1 MIHNNIEMI
10 NVLKKL
16 KSEFNIIGIK
26 SSFEDEGVYF
36 NELIKLKELTTIT
49 DIDLN
54 IKIGGCEAISDINN
68 CVSLNVNGIIAPM
81 IESEFALSKFIN
93 SAKDNLPGILFKKFN
108 FHVNLESRLAYE
120 NIKLILSDNSNYK
133 FLTGI
138 VVGRSD
144 MAKSYNLNKSNVDDI
159 ELYKIAKD
167 IFKEAKKYK
176 LLTTMGGNISFK
188 SEKFI
193 NKLYDLEILDR
204 IETRNIIFDLNKKV
218 INNLDIALNLALSFE
233 SLWLRSKS
241 SYYMNISNSYLE
253 RANIIDERK

>member
-1 MIHNNIEMI
+1 MIHNNEEMI
-10 NVLKKL
+10 NTLKKL

-36 NELIKLKELTTIT
+36 NELIKLKELSTISNV
-49 DIDLN
+49 DLN

-68 CVSLNVNGIIAPM
+68 CVSLNVNGIVAPM
-81 IESEFALSKFIN
+81 IESEFALSKFI
-93 SAKDNLPGILFKKFN
+93 SSVKDNLPGILFKKFN
-108 FHVNLESRLAYE
+108 FHVNLESRSAYE
-120 NIKLILSDNSNYK
+120 NIKSILSDKSNYK

-144 MAKSYNLNKSNVDDI
+144 MAKSYNLTKSNVDDI
-159 ELYKIAKD
+159 ELYQIAKD

-176 LLTTMGGNISFK
+176 LLTTMGGSVSFK

-193 NKLYDLEILDR
+193 KKLYSQNLLDR
-204 IETRNIIFDLNKKV
+204 IETRNIIFDLNENV
-218 INNLDIALNLALSFE
+218 ISNLDVALNLALTFE

-241 SYYMNISNSYLE
+241 SYYMNISKSYLD
-253 RANIIDERK
+253 RASIINERK

>member
-1 MIHNNIEMI
+1 MI
-10 NVLKKL
+10 NILNKL

-36 NELIKLKELTTIT
+36 NELIKLKELATISG
-49 DIDLN
+49 IDLN

-68 CVSLNVNGIIAPM
+68 CVSLNVNGVVAPM
-81 IESEFALSKFIN
+81 IETEFALSKFI
-93 SAKDNLPGILFKKFN
+93 SSVKENLPSILFKKFN
-108 FHVNLESRLAYE
+108 FHVNLESRSAYE
-120 NIKLILSDNSNYK
+120 NVKSILSEKNNYK

-159 ELYKIAKD
+159 EIYKITKD
-167 IFKEAKKYK
+167 IFNEAKKYK
-176 LLTTMGGNISFK
+176 LLTTMGGSVSFK

-193 NKLYDLEILDR
+193 NKLYNLKILDR

-218 INNLDIALNLALSFE
+218 IDNLDAALSLALSFE

-241 SYYMNISNSYLE
+241 SYYMNISNSYLD